1 MSFKQ
6 QLQIGTKHVSIEDPV
21 LSKIIKEVG
30 PCTISANKDYFGALV
45 SSIVSQQISVKA
57 ADTIYGRFLE
67 LIGHQLIPE
76 KVNHFEIDELRKA
89 GLSKQKASYILDLS
103 SKFIHNPGIYNHLE
117 NLEDEL
123 AIKHL
128 TQVKGIGEW
137 TAQMFLMFSLER
149 LDILPHLDVGFKN
162 AVLNYY
168 QLSQKPSKKTMEK
181 ISEPWKPYRSIGV
194 WYLWAITDQG

>member
-1 MSFKQ
+1 
-6 QLQIGTKHVSIEDPV
+6 
-21 LSKIIKEVG
+21 
-30 PCTISANKDYFGALV
+30 
-45 SSIVSQQISVKA
+45 
-57 ADTIYGRFLE
+57 
-67 LIGHQLIPE
+67 
-76 KVNHFEIDELRKA
+76 
-89 GLSKQKASYILDLS
+89 
-103 SKFIHNPGIYNHLE
+103 
-117 NLEDEL
+117 
-123 AIKHL
+123 
-128 TQVKGIGEW
+128 VKGIGEW